1 MSISVRPTLVWSVR
15 AAAVCVMLLTAST
28 AYAAGAL
35 TNLVITGLSPA
46 FDPNV
51 TSYTVPQPAN
61 CTVNVTATLAT
72 ATNQLYI
79 QSNATASG
87 ATRSAYVCGGK
98 KIDIIIYKN
107 WTEVGR
113 YIVTPVAMPPAPPPP
128 PPPALSALVI
138 ASLSPTF
145 APATANY
152 TIPRTAACSVPV
164 TATLSDPTNK
174 LYISNAETASGAMRQ
189 AWVCD
194 GKTKIDIVIYKVWTE
209 VGRYTVTVVGDV
221 PPPSDGMGGSS
232 GGSGGTYVPPPAGP
246 TEPAPSPSPAP
257 VFTQPQPAIVP
268 TDVATA
274 QRLLHQASFGPTTAE
289 MASVQTNGVNYWL
302 WQQFQKPSSTI
313 TDGIDIN
320 ALRAQVFNNMA
331 TGPDQLR
338 QRAAF
343 ALSQIFVVSANK
355 NVNGPEIIPWM
366 RMLYTHAFGNYRTLM
381 REVTLSPTMGKYL
394 DLANS
399 IGVGATSAPNENYP
413 REVMQLFT
421 IGIYQLNQDGTWKQ
435 DAMGLPIPTYQQ
447 NTVKEMARAL
457 SGWTYPSVPGAAYR
471 STNNEN
477 FTGLMEPRP
486 ENHDKGSK
494 TIFGT
499 TIPANQSVTKDM
511 DDVLDILFNHPNT
524 APFVATRLIRSLVTS
539 NPTTGYIKRVADVFA
554 DNGQGVRGDMVAVLK
569 QVLTDPDA
577 SLPASTD
584 GHLQDAILNTIG
596 LGRAL
601 DATFGDAGQ
610 FMYVLGNL
618 GQSVLTPNSVF
629 SFYSPLA
636 PLPHNPQLFGPEFM
650 IYSPSHAIQRAN
662 FTYGLLTNQ
671 FGSGIQ
677 FNLAPFQAVAGNPTA
692 LVDLVNQKLFQGRM
706 SQALRTLLI
715 TTSQSTSDL
724 TQRAIGALY
733 LAAISSEYLV
743 HAQ

>member
-1 MSISVRPTLVWSVR
+1 MSVRPTLVWSVR
-15 AAAVCVMLLTAST
+15 IAAVCVTLLTAST

-35 TNLVITGLSPA
+35 SNLVIAGLSPA

-51 TSYTVPQPAN
+51 TSYTVPQPAS
-61 CTVNVTATLAT
+61 CSVNVTATLTT

-87 ATRSAYVCGGK
+87 AVRSAYVCGGK

-113 YIVTPVAMPPAPPPP
+113 YTVTPVVAPPAPPPP

-138 ASLSPTF
+138 AGLSPMF
-145 APATANY
+145 APATNTY
-152 TIPRTAACSVPV
+152 TIQRTAACSVPV
-164 TATLSDPTNK
+164 TATLTDPTNK
-174 LYISNAETASGAMRQ
+174 LYISNAETASGAVRQ

-209 VGRYTVTVVGDV
+209 VGRYTVNVVGEA
-221 PPPSDGMGGSS
+221 PPPPADGMGGGSS
-232 GGSGGTYVPPPAGP
+232 GGGGTYVPPPAGP
-246 TEPAPSPSPAP
+246 TEPAPTASPVP
-257 VFTQPQPAIVP
+257 VFSQPQPTIAP
-268 TDVATA
+268 TDAATA
-274 QRLLHQASFGPTTAE
+274 RRLLHQASFGPTTAD

-302 WQQFQKPSSTI
+302 WDQFQKQPSTI
-313 TDGIDIN
+313 ADGIDIN
-320 ALRAQVFNNMA
+320 ALRATVFNNMA
-331 TGPDQLR
+331 TGQDQLR
-338 QRAAF
+338 QRVAF
-343 ALSQIFVVSANK
+343 ALSQIVVVSANK

-366 RMLYTHAFGNYRTLM
+366 RMLYTHSFGNYRTLL
-381 REVTLSPTMGKYL
+381 REVTLSPTMGKFL

-399 IGVGATSAPNENYP
+399 IGVGGSSAPNENYP
-413 REVMQLFT
+413 REVMQLFS

-435 DAMGLPIPTYQQ
+435 DAMGLPIATYQQ

-494 TIFGT
+494 SIFGT

-524 APFVATRLIRSLVTS
+524 APFIATRLIRSLVTS
-539 NPTTGYIKRVADVFA
+539 NPTTAYIKRVADVF
-554 DNGQGVRGDMVAVLK
+554 DNNGQGVRGDLVAVIK

-577 SLPASTD
+577 SLPSNND
-584 GHLQDAILNTIG
+584 GHIQDAITTTIG

-601 DATFGDAGQ
+601 DAVFGDAGQ
-610 FMYVLGNL
+610 FMYVLSNL

-636 PLPHNPQLFGPEFM
+636 PLPHNPGLFGPEFM

-662 FTYGLLTNQ
+662 FIYGLLGNQ

-677 FNLAPFQAVAGNPTA
+677 FNLAPFQAVAGNPA
-692 LVDLVNQKLFQGRM
+692 NLVEMVNQKLFQGQM

-715 TTSQSTSDL
+715 STAQSTSDL
-724 TQRAIGALY
+724 SQRTIGTLY